1 MQDSPVNR
9 LEAHWPQS
17 PARYATS
24 AQDKASWSDTAKS
37 WEGNLEN
44 FMGDHPKLTL
54 AAAAAVGLLLGWI
67 VKRK

>member
-9 LEAHWPQS
+9 LAANWPQLS
-17 PARYATS
+17 TPYATG
-24 AQDKASWSDTAKS
+24 ANDDASWSETAKS
-37 WEGNLEN
+37 WEVNLEN

-54 AAAAAVGLLLGWI
+54 AAAAAVGLLLGWM